1 MRSKR
6 VGPALAVLFLVN
18 VLNFYDRQALGA
30 ILEPL
35 RHEFS
40 LSDTQL
46 GGLVTLFTVVFA
58 LAGMPL
64 GKLADTR
71 PRRGLLAIGI
81 AVWTGLTGLAGAASS
96 YAMLLATR
104 LGVGIGEAVCTP
116 AATSWIGDLV
126 PPERR
131 ARAMAAFMTAVPV
144 GVMLSLAIS
153 GPVAQ
158 AYGWRAALMLA
169 AAPGLLLVPAV
180 LWLRE
185 PERGIPDGG
194 REGEAKVSAPDPGEA
209 AVAWDRGHGDS
220 LCSHLRMRD
229 LPQPEQVETLGGGGT
244 GTGRVGRG
252 KVGRGK
258 VGRRNRL
265 SYNAASFSTQFWWIA
280 VSGAVVNFALYAFS
294 TFLPALLTRYHGLS
308 VKEAGIWTGVGSG
321 ISGILGAAAAG
332 LLGDRV
338 RNRLW
343 LAAAA
348 AGLAALPIFAGIHMP
363 AGQAGVAVAL
373 AMAGYGLL
381 QMYYGLVYAA
391 IQDIVAPGMRGR
403 AMASY
408 FLVTYLGG
416 ASWGPLVTGRLSDWF
431 AHRSGLAA
439 EASRAAGLHQAMYV
453 IPVLAL
459 VLAGVLWQAGR
470 PTGSPRAA

>member
-18 VLNFYDRQALGA
+18 VLNFYDRLEMGA

-71 PRRGLLAIGI
+71 PRRGLLALGI
-81 AVWTGLTGLAGAASS
+81 AVWTGLTALAGFAVN
-96 YAMLLATR
+96 YAMLLGTR

-126 PPERR
+126 PPNRR
-131 ARAMAAFMTAVPV
+131 ARAMSAFMMAVPV

-158 AYGWRAALMLA
+158 AYGWRAAMLLA

-185 PERGIPDGG
+185 PERPAPSPT
-194 REGEAKVSAPDPGEA
+194 REGAETAALAEPAAKFTA
-209 AVAWDRGHGDS
+209 
-220 LCSHLRMRD
+220 
-229 LPQPEQVETLGGGGT
+229 
-244 GTGRVGRG
+244 
-252 KVGRGK
+252 
-258 VGRRNRL
+258 
-265 SYNAASFSTQFWWIA
+265 QFWWIA
-280 VSGAVVNFALYAFS
+280 ASGAVANFALYAFS

-332 LLGDRV
+332 LFGDRV

-348 AGLAALPIFAGIHMP
+348 SALAAIPIFAGIRMP
-363 AGQAGVAVAL
+363 AGEPGVAVAL
-373 AMAGYGLL
+373 AMTGYGLL

-391 IQDIVAPGMRGR
+391 IQDLVAPAARGR
-403 AMASY
+403 AMAAY
-408 FLVTYLGG
+408 FVVTYLGG
-416 ASWGPLVTGRLSDWF
+416 ASWGPLITGRLSDWF
-431 AHRSGLAA
+431 ARRSGLAA

-453 IPVLAL
+453 IPLLAVL
-459 VLAGVLWQAGR
+459 LAGVLWKAGR
-470 PTGSPRAA
+470 PTALPRGA

>member
-1 MRSKR
+1 VRSKR

-30 ILEPL
+30 IIEPL

-64 GKLADTR
+64 GKLADTQ
-71 PRRGLLAIGI
+71 PRRRLLALGI
-81 AVWTGLTGLAGAASS
+81 LVWTGLTGLAGLAAN
-96 YAMLLATR
+96 YAMLLTTR

-116 AATSWIGDLV
+116 AAASWIGDLV
-126 PPERR
+126 PPARR

-158 AYGWRAALMLA
+158 AYGWRMAMMVA
-169 AAPGLLLVPAV
+169 AAPGLLLAPAV

-185 PERGIPDGG
+185 PER
-194 REGEAKVSAPDPGEA
+194 AADPSL
-209 AVAWDRGHGDS
+209 RGPSGPLKFTS
-220 LCSHLRMRD
+220 
-229 LPQPEQVETLGGGGT
+229 
-244 GTGRVGRG
+244 
-252 KVGRGK
+252 
-258 VGRRNRL
+258 
-265 SYNAASFSTQFWWIA
+265 QFWWIA
-280 VSGAVVNFALYAFS
+280 ASGAVANFALYAFS
-294 TFLPALLTRYHGLS
+294 TFLPALLTRYHGVS
-308 VKEAGIWTGVGSG
+308 VREAGIWTGVGSG

-338 RNRLW
+338 SNRLW

-348 AGLAALPIFAGIHMP
+348 SCVAALPILAGIGMP
-363 AGQAGVAVAL
+363 AGQPGAAVCL

-381 QMYYGLVYAA
+381 QMYYGLTYAA
-391 IQDIVAPGMRGR
+391 IQDIVAPDMRGR
-403 AMASY
+403 AMAAY
-408 FLVTYLGG
+408 FMVTYLGG
-416 ASWGPLVTGRLSDWF
+416 ASWGPLLTGRLSDWF
-431 AHRSGLAA
+431 ARRSGLGA
-439 EASRAAGLHQAMYV
+439 EAARATGLHQAMYV
-453 IPVLAL
+453 IPALAL
-459 VLAGVLWQAGR
+459 VLAAVLWKAGKS
-470 PTGSPRAA
+470 TALPRAV